1 MDREIT
7 RRADGAAPLDDQA
20 IADLYAPPTTPW
32 LRVNIVSSLDGA
44 AAVDGASTPLSSP
57 ADQRLMGLLRMRC
70 DALLVGAG
78 TVRAEGYGPIV
89 LPAPHRR
96 WRRAHG
102 LPEHLTVV
110 VVSGSLDLDPAAP
123 AFAAAPTRPVV
134 LTAAGA
140 PAAARTALA
149 AHADVL
155 DAGAGG
161 DRVAAGAAIE
171 LLHRRGLRQILC
183 EGGPTLLGDVTA
195 AGLVDEVCLTVSPV
209 LAGPGAGRVVAGATG
224 TPRPMSL
231 RHVLS
236 AGDHLLLRYVR
247 A

>member
-7 RRADGAAPLDDQA
+7 RRADGTAALDDEA

-44 AAVDGASTPLSSP
+44 ATVDGASGPLSSP

-78 TVRAEGYGPIV
+78 TFRAERYGPIV

-102 LPEHLTVV
+102 LPEHPTVV
-110 VVSGSLDLDPAAP
+110 VVSGSLDLDQAMP
-123 AFAAAPTRPVV
+123 AFAGAPTRPVV
-134 LTAAGA
+134 LTVAGA
-140 PAAARTALA
+140 PAGARAALA
-149 AHADVL
+149 AHADVWE
-155 DAGAGG
+155 AGPG
-161 DRVAAGAAIE
+161 RVAMRTAIE

-209 LAGPGAGRVVAGATG
+209 LAGPGAARVVAGAASPLRT
-224 TPRPMSL
+224 MSL